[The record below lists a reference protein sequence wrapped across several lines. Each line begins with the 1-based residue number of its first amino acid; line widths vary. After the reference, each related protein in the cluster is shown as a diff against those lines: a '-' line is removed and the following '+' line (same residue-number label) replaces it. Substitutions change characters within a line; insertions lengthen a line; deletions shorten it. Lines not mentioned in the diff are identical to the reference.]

1 MNRKS
6 GQEVAKQKSGLAK
19 SDSRFWQSR
28 LFRNFFTRDGQR
40 QETADW
46 CVRIARKGRRETFNL
61 ETPNKEAASR
71 KAQAIYLSLVANG
84 WGGTLAI
91 YKPSAAPGSTDA
103 PVTLNDL
110 MQATGQR
117 AVHVRPTTL
126 RYYEGCLRQIAADV
140 ASLKRPVDRHD
151 YVNGGS
157 TRWRA
162 IVDALPLS
170 VITPEA
176 LRQWQTAYVKS
187 RGSDQTAIRS
197 GKISANTILG
207 SAARMFTPIM
217 LDHYKDAGLLVPSN
231 PFAQVKPFP
240 KQDSRYISR
249 IDPAEVLETARQ
261 ELLGAAPAPSRKLTG
276 IAVFNAARAVHDRPQ
291 AYRVILLGT
300 LTGLRRSELDRLQW
314 AHINFAGQ
322 SLTVQSTA
330 DGAVKAE
337 GSTRDVDL
345 ESDLIALLKEW
356 KASARSLY
364 VIECERMATSKPAK
378 DATYRT
384 YRCARVFDK
393 AADWLRA
400 KFLPGENHPLHTLRK
415 EYGSLITQ
423 SAGIHAAADLLG
435 HRDIRT
441 ASEYYVVRKTRAF
454 TGLSVPGAPAAVS
467 GAVPETPHLPDNAAA
482 PGLKTKRTAAQ

>member
-1 MNRKS
+1 MNKKS
-6 GQEVAKQKSGLAK
+6 VQEVSKHKYGKTDARYWKP
-19 SDSRFWQSR
+19 R
-28 LFRNFFTRDGQR
+28 LFRNTYSRDGER
-40 QETADW
+40 AETADW
-46 CVRIARKGRRETFNL
+46 CIKLAHAGRRETVNL
-61 ETPNKEAASR
+61 RTSNADAAASR
-71 KAQAIYLSLVANG
+71 ARDFYRAVVTTDWTAA
-84 WGGTLAI
+84 LAI
-91 YKPSAAPGSTDA
+91 YKPSAVPGSSDA
-103 PVTLNDL
+103 PVTLHDL
-110 MQATGQR
+110 MQTADQR

-126 RYYEGCLRQIAADV
+126 RYYEGCLRQIATDFAG
-140 ASLKRPVDRHD
+140 LKRPVDRHD

-162 IVDALPLS
+162 LVDALPLS
-170 VITPEA
+170 IITPEA
-176 LRQWQTAYVKS
+176 LRKWQTAYVKS
-187 RGSDQTAIRS
+187 RGTDQAAIRS

-207 SAARMFTPIM
+207 SAARMFTSHM
-217 LDHYKDAGLLVPSN
+217 LAHYKDAGLQVPGN
-231 PFAQVKPFP
+231 PFAEVKPFP

-261 ELLGAAPAPSRKLTG
+261 ELLGAAPAPSRKITG

-322 SLTVQSTA
+322 TLTVQSTS

-345 ESDLIALLKEW
+345 EPDLIALLKEW

-393 AADWLRA
+393 AADWLRT

-454 TGLSVPGAPAAVS
+454 TGLSVPGAPPVDS
-467 GAVPETPHLPDNAAA
+467 GTTQEPPAHRPHNSPA
-482 PGLKTKRTAAQ
+482 PGLKRKRTAAQ

>member
-1 MNRKS
+1 MNKKS
-6 GQEVAKQKSGLAK
+6 VQEVSKQTLSKTDARYWK
-19 SDSRFWQSR
+19 PR
-28 LFRNFFTRDGQR
+28 LFRNTYSRDGER
-40 QETADW
+40 AETADW
-46 CVRIARKGRRETFNL
+46 CIKLAHAGRRETVNL
-61 ETPNKEAASR
+61 RTSNADAAASR
-71 KAQAIYLSLVANG
+71 ARDFYRAVVTTG
-84 WGGTLAI
+84 WTAALAI
-91 YKPSAAPGSTDA
+91 YKPSAAPGSTDS

-110 MQATGQR
+110 MLAADQR

-140 ASLKRPVDRHD
+140 AGLKRTDDRHD

-162 IVDALPLS
+162 IVDALPLTI
-170 VITPEA
+170 ITPEA

-187 RGSDQTAIRS
+187 RGTDHAVLRS
-197 GKISANTILG
+197 AKTSANTILG
-207 SAARMFTPIM
+207 SAARMFTPSM
-217 LDHYKDAGLLVPSN
+217 LSHYKDAGLLVPGN
-231 PFAQVKPFP
+231 PFVEVKRFP
-240 KQDSRYISR
+240 KQDSKYISR
-249 IDPAEVLETARQ
+249 IDPAEVLETARRI
-261 ELLGAAPAPSRKLTG
+261 LLGAAPAPPRKITG

-291 AYRVILLGT
+291 MYRVILLGT

-314 AHINFAGQ
+314 SHVNFAGQ

-345 ESDLIALLKEW
+345 APDLIALLKEW

-384 YRCARVFDK
+384 YRCARIFDK
-393 AADWLRA
+393 VNDWLRDN
-400 KFLPGENHPLHTLRK
+400 FLPGENHPLHTLRK

-454 TGLSVPGAPAAVS
+454 TGLSVPGAPPVESAATQE
-467 GAVPETPHLPDNAAA
+467 ANITPPDNSAA